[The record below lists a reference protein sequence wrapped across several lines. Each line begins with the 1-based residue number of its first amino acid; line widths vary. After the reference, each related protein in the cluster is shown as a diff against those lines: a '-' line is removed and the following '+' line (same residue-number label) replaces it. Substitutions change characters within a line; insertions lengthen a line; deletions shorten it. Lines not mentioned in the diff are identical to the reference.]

1 MNRLKTWKPRIVTIN
16 PILTIVFVSL
26 CPLVAV
32 SENHNHFTFGSTV
45 SEVVAA
51 HREPDAIDER
61 AVQLSDDSEREVLG
75 FTYKYGKS
83 KVDFDRKDGSVMGW
97 LSHRDNPLRTPF
109 QKDHLLLPIDWNKEY
124 ITLGS
129 TEDEVI
135 AVQGKPD
142 YISRARYRALGECHS
157 YIYGDYYGENGN
169 IEFENGRVTG
179 WDIRTSPLKVKL
191 VPEEN
196 TVEKDYFT
204 LGYTLDE
211 VAAIQGTPDYFTFP
225 YFLLYGSSKVSLK
238 DGRVASWQNTTANPL
253 KVRLLPKQKTINKGY
268 FTLESTRDEVLAV
281 QGTPDWFYGLDSE
294 SKFFYG
300 SSDTLTEMSQVCFE
314 EDLVVGWIS
323 ASTPLKT
330 GPFSGDCFT
339 IGSTK
344 EEVLSIQGTPDDHG
358 DTFRYGT
365 AGVEFQNGRVTGWWH
380 IGGSRRLKVK
390 LLPKQ
395 NPYVRKYFTI
405 GSTKDEVLALL
416 GTPEDCNTNYQ
427 ATPDGAR
434 FGYDGFDVYFRNDR
448 VTEWVQSRF
457 STLEASFEKN
467 RVNASGSKNPVQFT
481 ITPFRGSYFTIGS
494 TIKEVLAIQGTPD
507 ERVVPTLIH
516 DDKFRYDYDL
526 RFVYGSSYVGFIDG
540 RVAGW
545 KSASNRRLNVELHP
559 GQISGDRS
567 HFTVESTIDEVLT
580 VQGPPDAYIGA
591 GKFATKYAT
600 NSSVFNLLEFEFGH
614 SKVTFN
620 RGHVSNWESSS
631 KSPLKVKY
639 PLTGKLTIP

>member
-1 MNRLKTWKPRIVTIN
+1 MNRVKTWKPRIVTIN

-26 CPLVAV
+26 CPLVAD

-51 HREPDAIDER
+51 QGEPDTIDGNTF
-61 AVQLSDDSEREVLG
+61 QLSDDSKKEVLG
-75 FTYKYGKS
+75 FTYSYGKS
-83 KVDFDRKDGSVMGW
+83 KVNFDRNDGRVKGW
-97 LSHRDNPLRTPF
+97 LSHRNNPLRTPF

-129 TEDEVI
+129 SEDEVI

-142 YISRARYRALGECHS
+142 FISRARYRVLGERHS

-179 WDIRTSPLKVKL
+179 WDIRTMPLKVKL
-191 VPEEN
+191 SPKEN
-196 TVEKDYFT
+196 TDITTLNPLMPKVEKDYFT
-204 LGYTLDE
+204 LGSTLDE

-253 KVRLLPKQKTINKGY
+253 KVRLLPKQITINKGY
-268 FTLESTRDEVLAV
+268 FTLESTKDEVLAV
-281 QGTPDWFYGLDSE
+281 QGTPDTFYDSDSE
-294 SKFFYG
+294 SQFFYG
-300 SSDTLTEMSQVCFE
+300 SSDTLSEMSKVYFE
-314 EDLVVGWIS
+314 EDRVVGWFS
-323 ASTPLKT
+323 ASNPLKT

-344 EEVLSIQGTPDDHG
+344 EEVLAIQGTPDDHG

-395 NPYVRKYFTI
+395 NSYDRKYFTI
-405 GSTKDEVLALL
+405 GSTKDEVLTLF
-416 GTPEDCNTNYQ
+416 GTPENCYTNYH
-427 ATPDGAR
+427 ATPGGAR
-434 FGYDGFDVYFRNDR
+434 FSYDGFHVYFRNDH
-448 VTEWVQSRF
+448 VTEWVRTED
-457 STLEASFEKN
+457 STLEASYEKN
-467 RVNASGSKNPVQFT
+467 PVNASGSKNPVQFT
-481 ITPFRGSYFTIGS
+481 FTPLRGFTIGS
-494 TIKEVLAIQGTPD
+494 TIEEVLDIQGPPD
-507 ERVVPTLIH
+507 ERVVPTYTHGETL
-516 DDKFRYDYDL
+516 RLDYDL
-526 RFVYGSSYVGFIDG
+526 RFVYGLSHVGFIDG

-545 KSASNRRLNVELHP
+545 DSDSSRRLNVELRP
-559 GQISGDRS
+559 GQNTGDRS
-567 HFTVESTIDEVLT
+567 YFTVGSTIDEVLT
-580 VQGPPDAYIGA
+580 LHGTPDIYSIFGA
-591 GKFATKYAT
+591 LELKF
-600 NSSVFNLLEFEFGH
+600 GQ
-614 SKVTFN
+614 SKVTFHPIS
-620 RGHVSNWESSS
+620 GHVSRWESSS

-639 PLTGKLTIP
+639 PLTAKITTP